1 MAEIVLGGL
10 IGAGVVALT
19 LAGAALACPV
29 LIWAAHLM
37 IVSVVV
43 AAAYC

>member
-1 MAEIVLGGL
+1 MGEILAGGL

-29 LIWAAHLM
+29 LIWAAHLV